1 MICEGKK
8 EARPQAHVMLCDLD
22 LGSGGQSQVLGGQ
35 WCPLR
40 LSMKREP
47 VVCGANGGMITVV
60 VNLRR
65 SGRLISD
72 LRQKWDPEC
81 HEESSSHHSS
91 WLWPSS

>member
-72 LRQKWDPEC
+72 LRLKWDPEC
-81 HEESSSHHSS
+81 HEESSSHSS